1 MPDHPGLLDSA
12 KRLLATLAGSV
23 ATRLELLANEWQ
35 EERLRLAQILF
46 LALFAAFCFC
56 TGLVLLA
63 LFIVVL
69 LWDEHRLAALGVLS
83 LVFLVSAAWMGM
95 TLRNKLRHGSKLFS
109 GSFAELTRD
118 RRSLGDTDE

>member
-1 MPDHPGLLDSA
+1 MPEHPGLLDSA
-12 KRLLATLAGSV
+12 KRLLATLAGIV
-23 ATRLELLANEWQ
+23 AARLELLANEWQ

-56 TGLVLLA
+56 MGLVLLA

-83 LVFLVSAAWMGM
+83 LVFLGSAAWMGIW
-95 TLRNKLRHGSKLFS
+95 LQNKLRYGSKLFS
-109 GSFAELTRD
+109 VSLAELTKD
-118 RRSLGDTDE
+118 RRSLGDTHE

>member
-12 KRLLATLAGSV
+12 KRLLATLVGIV

-46 LALFAAFCFC
+46 LALFAAFCLC

-95 TLRNKLRHGSKLFS
+95 TLQNKLRHGSKLFS
-109 GSFAELTRD
+109 VSLAELTKD
-118 RRSLGDTDE
+118 RRSLGDTHE

>member
-1 MPDHPGLLDSA
+1 MPERPGLLDSA
-12 KRLLATLAGSV
+12 KRLLATLVGIV

-46 LALFAAFCFC
+46 LALFAAFCLC
-56 TGLVLLA
+56 MGLALLA

-83 LVFLVSAAWMGM
+83 LVFLAFAGWMGM
-95 TLRNKLRHGSKLFS
+95 TLQNKLRHGSKLFS
-109 GSFAELTRD
+109 VSLAELTKD
-118 RRSLGDTDE
+118 RRSLGDADE